1 MKKVIAFSIPFI
13 FFLACISQN
22 DKESSANKESEIQRT
37 IVEIRGNQ
45 FLINEEVTYKG
56 RFWMGNKIEGLL
68 LNSRMVQGIFDD
80 YNEETR
86 TKWKYPDS
94 QKWDPDRNTS
104 EFVDAMVDWRSH
116 GLLAFTLNLQGGS
129 PMGYGNQ
136 GWYNSSYTEKG
147 ELRSEYI
154 DRLTKILDKADEIG
168 MVVILGYFYF
178 GQDQNL
184 ENEDAVITATRNI
197 TNWILDKGYKNILVE
212 INNEC
217 DVDAYDHEILMPQR
231 VHELIE
237 LVKSMEREGYRLLT
251 STSFGG
257 NAIPTLNVVEVSD
270 FILIHGNGVDD
281 PARITEMIQQTRD
294 LAAYKEMPVLFNED
308 DHYEFDKE
316 SNNMV
321 AAIRSYASWG
331 FFDFRRDGEQYND
344 GFQSLPVDWKI
355 SSDRKRAFFNKVK
368 EITGM

>member
-1 MKKVIAFSIPFI
+1 MKKIIAFLIFI
-13 FFLACISQN
+13 ICFFACNIQS
-22 DKESSANKESEIQRT
+22 DKARIARKELETQRT
-37 IVEIRGNQ
+37 VVDIRGNQ
-45 FLINEEVTYKG
+45 FFINDEVTYKG

-80 YNEETR
+80 YNEVTR
-86 TKWKYPDS
+86 KRWKYPDT

-104 EFVDAMVDWRSH
+104 EFVDAMADWRSH

-136 GWYNSSYTEKG
+136 DWYNSSYTEKG

-184 ENEDAVITATRNI
+184 ENKDAVVTATRNI
-197 TNWILDKGYKNILVE
+197 TNWILDRGYKNILVE

-217 DVDAYDHEILMPQR
+217 DVDAYDHEILMPCR

-237 LVKSMEREGYRLLT
+237 LVKSIERVGYRLFAG
-251 STSFGG
+251 TSFGG
-257 NAIPTLNVVEVSD
+257 NTVPTPNVVDVSD
-270 FILIHGNGVDD
+270 FILIHGNGVGD
-281 PARITEMIQQTRD
+281 PARITEMVHQTRD
-294 LAAYKEMPVLFNED
+294 LATYKDMPILFNED

-321 AAIRSYASWG
+321 AAISAYASWG
-331 FFDFRRDGEQYND
+331 FFDYRRDGEKFND
-344 GFQSLPVDWKI
+344 GFQSVPVDWKI
-355 SSDRKRAFFNKVK
+355 SSDRKREFFNKVK
-368 EITGM
+368 KITGR